1 MPRGD
6 RVPFVSV
13 SEGVERCCS
22 GIITAVPVELRWWQ
36 KIPYGTTAWRRSMGR
51 RQLVESANA
60 ALKGEFVDVGRGFQR
75 VFGVTKITV
84 LLAFSVAGY
93 NVDRVRSFRTK

>member
-1 MPRGD
+1 
-6 RVPFVSV
+6 
-13 SEGVERCCS
+13 
-22 GIITAVPVELRWWQ
+22 
-36 KIPYGTTAWRRSMGR
+36 MGR

-75 VFGVTKITV
+75 AFGVTKITV